1 MKIYVVSII
10 EDLPRKHYA
19 TRSEYWYYT
28 NKRAAKQQYNKVCK
42 EHNYLHTYHENYRFA
57 KSLLH
62 RVNNFK
68 GYNLLEVSL
77 DTIERDELPSNN
89 VQYTGW

>member
-19 TRSEYWYYT
+19 VRSEYWYYT
-28 NKRAAKQQYNKVCK
+28 NKRAAKQQYNKVCR
-42 EHNYLHTYHENYRFA
+42 EYNYRHTFHENYRFA

-68 GYNLLEVSL
+68 GYNILEVSL
-77 DTIERDELPSNN
+77 DTIERDELPRHY
-89 VQYTGW
+89 VDYRG